1 MKLSV
6 LPLGFLEQM
15 IFAHTMTVF
24 DWIEMA
30 AGLPVEGLEL
40 HSGCLES
47 FDPAY
52 LEKVR
57 RAIERHHLQMPML
70 CCAPD
75 FTHPD
80 PAWRRREIECEKRMV
95 EATTLLGGQFC
106 RVLSGQR
113 RADVT
118 REQGVNWVV
127 ECIREVL
134 GYSSEKKVVLAMEN
148 HYKDFTWEFPEFAQ
162 DPEVLL
168 EIVNRIESP
177 WFGVQFDPSNAL
189 LAGANPVE
197 LLEKVKH
204 RVVTMH
210 ASDRY
215 LKPGHTLEELKGV
228 KEPAGYAAIVCH
240 GVVGRGMNDYPE
252 ILGILHAAG
261 FTGWVSIEDGLNGL
275 ADIRASAEF
284 LLPLIR
290 G

>member
-1 MKLSV
+1 MKLSA
-6 LPLGFLEQM
+6 LPMGFLDQLV
-15 IFAHTMTVF
+15 FQRTMTVF

-30 AGLPVEGLEL
+30 ADLPVEGLEL
-40 HSGCLES
+40 HCGFLES
-47 FDPAY
+47 LDPAY

-80 PAWRRREIECEKRMV
+80 PAWRRREIEHEKQLV
-95 EATTLLGGQFC
+95 EAAVHLGGEFC

-113 RADVT
+113 RAGVT
-118 REQGVNWVV
+118 REQGVQWVV

-134 GYSSEKKVVLAMEN
+134 EYSAEKQVVLAMEN
-148 HYKDFTWEFPEFAQ
+148 HYKDYTWEHPEFAQ
-162 DPEVLL
+162 KPELFL
-168 EIVNRIESP
+168 QIVNRIDSP
-177 WFGVQFDPSNAL
+177 WFGVQYDPSNAL
-189 LAGANPVE
+189 LAGADPIE
-197 LLEKVKH
+197 FLEKVKH

-215 LKPGHTLEELKGV
+215 LKPGHTLEELKGL
-228 KEPAGYAAIVCH
+228 EESAGYAAILSH
-240 GVVGRGMNDYPE
+240 GVVGKGTNNYPKIFR
-252 ILGILHAAG
+252 ILREAG
-261 FTGWVSIEDGLNGL
+261 FDGWVSIEDGLNGL
-275 ADIRASAEF
+275 EDIRVSAEF